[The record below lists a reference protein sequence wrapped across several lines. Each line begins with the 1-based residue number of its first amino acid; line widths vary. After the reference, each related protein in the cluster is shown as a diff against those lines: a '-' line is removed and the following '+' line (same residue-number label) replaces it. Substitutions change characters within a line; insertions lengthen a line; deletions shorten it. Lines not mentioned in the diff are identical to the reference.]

1 MSARIL
7 VDTNVWID
15 SFDGGRATSPSSRAV
30 LDLAKRGSVDL
41 LFSVSS
47 AKDVYYLVASS
58 LKRKARQ
65 ALGHLSQR
73 DAEAS
78 RSIASAC
85 MSAMVASATPV
96 ALDVSDV
103 WMAEKL
109 QRVHPDFEDCLIMA
123 AAKRAKA
130 DYIVTNDEDFRHHS
144 VVPAL
149 TPSEALALLA

>member
-15 SFDGGRATSPSSRAV
+15 NFDGGRATSPSSRAV

-47 AKDVYYLVASS
+47 AKDVYYLVANG

-65 ALGHLSQR
+65 ALGHLSQG
-73 DAEAS
+73 DAEAA

-85 MSAMVASATPV
+85 VSGMVASATPGGAGPHAV
-96 ALDVSDV
+96 GGPGAARLGNRRRSRALQFRQVSGPNGG
-103 WMAEKL
+103 
-109 QRVHPDFEDCLIMA
+109 Q
-123 AAKRAKA
+123 
-130 DYIVTNDEDFRHHS
+130 S
-144 VVPAL
+144 V
-149 TPSEALALLA
+149 